1 MCYTCNERWSPSH
14 VYMNKETNVIIVS
27 DGEESDTE
35 EKIKVEPEGG
45 EEEEENLN
53 VDISLSSIVGFTNPK
68 TMKL

>member
-1 MCYTCNERWSPSH
+1 
-14 VYMNKETNVIIVS
+14 MNKETNVIIVS